1 MVGSQSKAHTW
12 KDSKKLL
19 PKQNSK
25 FCLGPLMAALCPVWE
40 KRCGKKKW
48 RKGKLSPQKQK
59 LYKYIYA
66 HAKSLIHL
74 LICYFK
80 IIKYLWNICRE
91 LFFFFYFTILYWFC
105 HTSTWILQGCT
116 RVPHPDPS
124 PHLPHHTIPLGH
136 RSAPAPTIPYH
147 ALNLDGWFI
156 SHMILYMFQCH
167 SPISSHP
174 RPLSQSP
181 KDCSIHLCLFCCL
194 TYRVIITIFLNSIYM
209 H

>member
-1 MVGSQSKAHTW
+1 MKGFQKVATKTKFKILPRAPDGSSM
-12 KDSKKLL
+12 SSLR
-19 PKQNSK
+19 
-25 FCLGPLMAALCPVWE
+25 

-59 LYKYIYA
+59 LYKYLHA

-91 LFFFFYFTILYWFC
+91 LFFFTLQYCIGFAIHQHEFSTGVHVFPIL
-105 HTSTWILQGCT
+105 T
-116 RVPHPDPS
+116 PS

-136 RSAPAPTIPYH
+136 PSAPAPTIPYH